1 MQYRA
6 ALDAK
11 LLDRLFVVHLLAA
24 KDEPLLR
31 GRNALL
37 LFDTLLDPRD
47 LVGSVNVQL
56 DLWSARTCLCRSVSL
71 PL

>member
-1 MQYRA
+1 MSTYMQHRA

-31 GRNALL
+31 GRDALL
-37 LFDTLLDPRD
+37 LFDALLDPRD
-47 LVGSVNVQL
+47 LVGGVNVEL
-56 DLWSARTCLCRSVSL
+56 DFWSARTRLCR
-71 PL
+71 